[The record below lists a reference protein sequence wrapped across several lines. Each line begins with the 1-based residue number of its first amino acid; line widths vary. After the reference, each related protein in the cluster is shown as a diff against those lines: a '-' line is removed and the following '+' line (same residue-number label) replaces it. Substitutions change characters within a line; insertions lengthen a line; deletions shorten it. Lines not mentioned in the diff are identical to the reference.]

1 MNCALKTNEVIKE
14 IEAFFWFL
22 LKSFINCGT
31 QGVTVVYGV
40 NLFGRDFF
48 AGLIDAGL
56 IVIFANDKEAYL
68 RLISIHL
75 QEFCRGLNRD
85 PHIAILAY
93 VMIACNNSYR

>member
-1 MNCALKTNEVIKE
+1 M
-14 IEAFFWFL
+14 
-22 LKSFINCGT
+22 
-31 QGVTVVYGV
+31 YGV

-68 RLISIHL
+68 RLIFIHL

-93 VMIACNNSYR
+93 VMIACNNSYRWAIKNGPTIFGPSQKLLVSYAIKEQ